1 MPTSMPDNLSQ
12 TLDNLIG
19 PKFLGTE
26 SFLTLCPNT
35 KVVRHW
41 CRHPK
46 FHVLTFLIT
55 FWQDFS
61 WFCPKKSGTL
71 LVIFFATK
79 KNSWLLTAMLLE
91 PIDPSGSGY
100 PLPLA
105 VDIHCHSDLWRERI
119 KPTASC
125 RYLPIEHF
133 PVVIQCRIWQIFQ
146 VLILCDPLN
155 RTHKLRRI
163 HGIPKIRIWEVLI
176 ARRVAVDIHCH
187 SQISGDSQKAH

>member
-1 MPTSMPDNLSQ
+1 MVSHATHRWTKMLDNLPNWSLDFCKIAKNAKRVEISMPTSMPDNLSQ

-79 KNSWLLTAMLLE
+79 KKSWLLTAMLLE

-100 PLPLA
+100 PLPLRS
-105 VDIHCHSDLWRERI
+105 VTWENQTDRI
-119 KPTASC
+119 MSLSSNWT
-125 RYLPIEHF
+125 F
-133 PVVIQCRIWQIFQ
+133 PCCYTVQNLTDF
-146 VLILCDPLN
+146 P
-155 RTHKLRRI
+155 
-163 HGIPKIRIWEVLI
+163 GF
-176 ARRVAVDIHCH
+176 
-187 SQISGDSQKAH
+187 DSVRSAQSNT